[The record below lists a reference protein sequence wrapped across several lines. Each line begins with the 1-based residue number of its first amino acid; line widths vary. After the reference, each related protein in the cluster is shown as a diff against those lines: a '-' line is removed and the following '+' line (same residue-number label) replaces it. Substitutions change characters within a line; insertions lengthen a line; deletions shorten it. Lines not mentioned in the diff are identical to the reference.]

1 MYANCRGIKGKKD
14 SFNEIV
20 EKINPDIIVLNE
32 TMYQNNERSR
42 PKAYKSYTK
51 NREGKS
57 GGGIEILVRNSI
69 ENRTIIISEGTP
81 EIEELT
87 IRTESKKRTLNVISL
102 YGKKK

>member
-1 MYANCRGIKGKKD
+1 MYTNCRGIKSKKD
-14 SFNEIV
+14 SFKEIV

-32 TMYQNNERSR
+32 TMYKNNERSNI
-42 PKAYKSYTK
+42 KAYKSYTR

-69 ENRTIIISEGTP
+69 ENRTVIISEGCS

-87 IRTESKKRTLNVISL
+87 IRTESKKELSI
-102 YGKKK
+102 